1 MMQWR
6 TVVALA
12 AVVLAYGPTPAAHAG
27 PAGSPEADAAF
38 VAAAKAGD
46 SRTVRT
52 LVRQR
57 VDVNAPEADGTSPLH
72 WAVWSEDVET
82 VTVLLRAGA
91 KVRTANRYGVTP
103 LAVAATNG
111 NAPII
116 ELLLK
121 AGADANTATPEGE
134 TALMT
139 AARSGSVAAVR
150 TLLAHGANV
159 NAREGWDQQTALMWA
174 AAENHGDVVGLLV
187 EAGADV
193 NARARVI
200 PGMPERPKGG
210 AVAQQGVHSNFPKG
224 GQTPLLYAVRQ
235 NAVSSVRALA
245 KAGVDLDQADPDGFT
260 AVILATLNGHYDLA
274 RLLIELGA
282 GLDATDPTGRTPLY
296 AAVDMHTFEYSVQQ
310 AYGQALR
317 RDGQRGPGEVSAG
330 TGREAE
336 CTSHRQGT
344 TRQVRHPRQSEPD
357 SRHHRLPEGGLD
369 VRRRADAG
377 PARRRRRSVPAQCR
391 PQQRHP
397 RGVRARLAESRK
409 PRVRAGCHQGH
420 RDLPRAR
427 TRHRVVQ

>member
-1 MMQWR
+1 MQWR
-6 TVVALA
+6 TLVALA
-12 AVVLAYGPTPAAHAG
+12 AVVLACGPTPAAHAG

-91 KVRTANRYGVTP
+91 KVRAANRYGVTP
-103 LAVAATNG
+103 LTVAATNG

-159 NAREGWDQQTALMWA
+159 NAKERWDDQTALMWA

-200 PGMPERPKGG
+200 PGMPERP
-210 AVAQQGVHSNFPKG
+210 QGWRG
-224 GQTPLLYAVRQ
+224 RTAG
-235 NAVSSVRALA
+235 RALELSQ
-245 KAGVDLDQADPDGFT
+245 GRPDS
-260 AVILATLNGHYDLA
+260 
-274 RLLIELGA
+274 
-282 GLDATDPTGRTPLY
+282 
-296 AAVDMHTFEYSVQQ
+296 AALC
-310 AYGQALR
+310 GQAER
-317 RDGQRGPGEVSAG
+317 RLVGPGA
-330 TGREAE
+330 
-336 CTSHRQGT
+336 RQGGRGSRIRPIPT
-344 TRQVRHPRQSEPD
+344 ASPRS
-357 SRHHRLPEGGLD
+357 SW
-369 VRRRADAG
+369 
-377 PARRRRRSVPAQCR
+377 RRSTATTTWPACSSNWA
-391 PQQRHP
+391 P
-397 RGVRARLAESRK
+397 A
-409 PRVRAGCHQGH
+409 
-420 RDLPRAR
+420 
-427 TRHRVVQ
+427 